1 MTTKFTDYVR
11 HDGQITTIN
20 ELDKQG
26 LIEYEVCDNF
36 YSSRTASGK
45 TTKHFANI
53 KGTTLGWEISKT
65 NYLVR
70 TGQKDKIMKP
80 EKLITADNLEIT
92 NDAIKAFN
100 NKILLLANDNWNKSK
115 NHGTLEENRFLR
127 LVARYYGSIEKLNTE
142 DIKRYI
148 EKK

>member
-1 MTTKFTDYVR
+1 
-11 HDGQITTIN
+11 
-20 ELDKQG
+20 
-26 LIEYEVCDNF
+26 
-36 YSSRTASGK
+36 
-45 TTKHFANI
+45 
-53 KGTTLGWEISKT
+53 
-65 NYLVR
+65 
-70 TGQKDKIMKP
+70 MKP